1 MKTNAWGFE
10 LARQWKHR
18 WLNHPA
24 LDYLAPLAVVA
35 GSVLF
40 GAGLTSGADPGS
52 RHVWYQTLSTVLA
65 GLLGVS
71 ITAATILWAMTPGP
85 RLRRVA
91 AAVGPRL
98 SRLYFSSVFALVFAS
113 IAVAIAIPLDR
124 SLEANWAAT
133 AVEAIVALSVLRVLR
148 LLWLFGRMLA
158 AIAEDRRDDSEAEQW
173 TKPVI
178 SDDDYPVEVRH

>member
-1 MKTNAWGFE
+1 MTVYPGVKF
-10 LARQWKHR
+10 ARQWRRR

-24 LDYLAPLAVVA
+24 FDYLAPLAVVA

-52 RHVWYQTLSTVLA
+52 RHTWYQTLSPVLA

-71 ITAATILWAMTPGP
+71 ITAATILWALTPGP
-85 RLRRVA
+85 RLKRVT
-91 AAVGPRL
+91 AVVGRRL
-98 SRLYFSSVFALVFAS
+98 SRLYFSSVLALAFAS

-133 AVEAIVALSVLRVLR
+133 GVEAIVALAVLRFLR
-148 LLWLFGRMLA
+148 LLWLLGRLLA
-158 AIAEDRRDDSEAEQW
+158 AITEDRRDESEAEQW

-178 SDDDYPVEVRH
+178 SDDDYHVEVRH